1 MSSFGVLYSKGNF
14 FLNFTQK
21 DKEDIGMGKNVRL
34 EVMSGLHKISV
45 GLDDI
50 SYISILKHGCR
61 VHMDV
66 GVMKEGR
73 YGEEPEE
80 GFFVRKSLRTVYED
94 LKKYGFVYAHNSYI
108 VNLRQVRSIDMN
120 GQMLIFKSEEKLKI
134 SRSRKEKFKK
144 SLYRLKRE
152 EKRVA
157 EEKEKSHLELENQN
171 RMYREIVYELKKN
184 IAMIDIF
191 YEQADYDEM
200 RKIIK
205 KLKEIIRM
213 AEM

>member
-1 MSSFGVLYSKGNF
+1 M
-14 FLNFTQK
+14 
-21 DKEDIGMGKNVRL
+21 EKNVRL
-34 EVMSGLHKISV
+34 EVMSGIHKISV

-66 GVMKEGR
+66 EVMKEGR

-80 GFFVRKSLRTVYED
+80 GFFIRKSLRTIYDEI
-94 LKKYGFVYAHNSYI
+94 KEYGFVYAHNSYI
-108 VNLRQVRSIDMN
+108 VNLRQVHSIDMN
-120 GQMLIFKSEEKLKI
+120 GQMLIFNSEQKLKI
-134 SRSRKEKFKK
+134 SRSRKEKFEQ
-144 SLYRLKRE
+144 SLLRLKRE
-152 EKRVA
+152 EKRVEEEA
-157 EEKEKSHLELENQN
+157 EKNYLELESQN
-171 RMYREIVYELKKN
+171 RKYREIIYELKKN

-213 AEM
+213 TEV